1 MGGTVWIYYK
11 TLMFCKRQGYLFEK
25 FLSEKKK
32 CAWYKLQLGGCDK
45 MQMIVWWMKIKKFNQ
60 IHVKLK

>member
-1 MGGTVWIYYK
+1 
-11 TLMFCKRQGYLFEK
+11 MFCKRQGYLFEK
-25 FLSEKKK
+25 FLSEKKNVHDIN
-32 CAWYKLQLGGCDK
+32 CNWEAVRDK

>member
-1 MGGTVWIYYK
+1 
-11 TLMFCKRQGYLFEK
+11 MFCKRQGYLFEK

-45 MQMIVWWMKIKKFNQ
+45 MQMIVWWMKIKKLNQ